1 MRSLVDH
8 ELTPKGDRREDILRR
23 MSRGRML
30 RTGSILR
37 LEFKRLLW
45 QIVVRSTKVI
55 KRGVDILISAVALL
69 VLAPVFMVVALMI
82 RLDSPGL
89 ILFKQTRV
97 GQWGKLFSFWKLRSM
112 FIDAEQ
118 RKAAMV
124 KQNEMKGGVIFK
136 MKEDPRITRI
146 GKFLRRGSIDE
157 LPQLWNVLKGDM
169 SLVGPRPPLPSEV
182 QEYTLADRRRL
193 EAIPGITCLWQVMGR
208 SAIPFSEQ
216 VELDAAYIESQ
227 SLRQDLTILLK
238 TIPAVLSGR
247 GAY

>member
-1 MRSLVDH
+1 
-8 ELTPKGDRREDILRR
+8 
-23 MSRGRML
+23 
-30 RTGSILR
+30 
-37 LEFKRLLW
+37 
-45 QIVVRSTKVI
+45 
-55 KRGVDILISAVALL
+55 
-69 VLAPVFMVVALMI
+69 
-82 RLDSPGL
+82 
-89 ILFKQTRV
+89 
-97 GQWGKLFSFWKLRSM
+97 
-112 FIDAEQ
+112 
-118 RKAAMV
+118 MV